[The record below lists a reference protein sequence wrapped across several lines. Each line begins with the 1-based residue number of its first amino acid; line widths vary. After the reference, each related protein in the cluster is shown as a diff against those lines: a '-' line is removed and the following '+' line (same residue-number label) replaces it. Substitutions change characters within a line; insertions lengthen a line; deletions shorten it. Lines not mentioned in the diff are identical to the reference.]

1 MSIMLGK
8 RIAGSLFLAAALL
21 GAAPGGAAAPERGT
35 GLAPSSSMILCQPG
49 FVLRCNQYG
58 CHCVK
63 A

>member
-21 GAAPGGAAAPERGT
+21 AAAPGGAAPARGT
-35 GLAPSSSMILCQPG
+35 GVVPAASMILCQPG